1 MAHIPY
7 GYRIRD
13 GRAEPVPD
21 EAEKIRIFID
31 LYLSGLSIKEA
42 NQAAGIPRSA
52 TSLRHLLKNPV
63 YLGDEYYPALTEKE
77 TFDLVALEIERRTH
91 PGSRATARGQPV
103 RQTFRMK
110 PPRRNG
116 SGMTAGEIASYIYS
130 LIIPAADGR
139 SVMSEKDTEK
149 VRIWRN
155 KLNHQ

>member
-7 GYRIRD
+7 GYCIRN
-13 GRAEPVPD
+13 GRAEPVP
-21 EAEKIRIFID
+21 EEVERIRIFID

-63 YLGDEYYPALTEKE
+63 YLGDGYYPALTEKD
-77 TFDLVALEIERRTH
+77 TFDLAALEIERRTH
-91 PGSRATARGQPV
+91 SGSRFTARGQPV

-110 PPRRNG
+110 SPRRNVN
-116 SGMTAGEIASYIYS
+116 GMTAGEIAAYIYS
-130 LIIPAADGR
+130 LIIPAADGCR
-139 SVMSEKDTEK
+139 VISEKETEK

-155 KLNHQ
+155 SLNHQ